1 MNLHLTRAKLEN
13 LCDNLIKRTM
23 KPCEICLQDAE
34 VSKNDIDEILLVGGM
49 SRMPKVQE
57 TVSKFFGKQP
67 SKNVNPDEVVAA
79 GAAIQGGVMTG
90 NVKDVLLIDVTPL
103 SLGIETLGGV
113 FTRLIPKNTAIPSKK
128 SEVFS
133 TAVDNQSQ
141 VGIKVYQGER
151 EMANDNKMLGSF
163 DLVGIPPS
171 PRGRPQIEVTF
182 DIDANGIVNVSAQDK
197 GTGKKQNMQIV
208 TSGGLSKDDIKKMQE
223 EAERFADEDKN
234 RREMAEVINQCDN
247 TIWNTESS
255 LEEHKDKLDADL
267 IKEIECKIASAKQA
281 KDAGKKEELER
292 ATKELV
298 QAASKIGE
306 KIYQDAEKSR
316 NQESSQSQTD
326 SSSQEGEQKAS
337 SSS

>member
-1 MNLHLTRAKLEN
+1 MT
-13 LCDNLIKRTM
+13 
-23 KPCEICLQDAE
+23 
-34 VSKNDIDEILLVGGM
+34 
-49 SRMPKVQE
+49 RMPKVQE
-57 TVSKFFGKQP
+57 TVGGFFNKTP
-67 SKNVNPDEVVAA
+67 SKNVNPDEVVAM

-113 FTRLIPKNTAIPSKK
+113 FTRLIPKNTAIPTKK

-151 EMANDNKMLGSF
+151 EMAADNKYLGSF

-197 GTGKKQNMQIV
+197 GTMKKQQMQIV
-208 TSGGLSKDDIKKMQE
+208 TSGGLSKDDIAKMQD
-223 EAERFADEDKN
+223 EAERYAEEDKN
-234 RREMAEVINQCDN
+234 RREMAEVVNQCDN

-255 LEEHKDKLDADL
+255 LEEHKDKLDSEL
-267 IKEIECKIASAKQA
+267 ITEIESKIAAAKSAKETND
-281 KDAGKKEELER
+281 KGKIEQ

-306 KIYQDAEKSR
+306 KIYQDAEK
-316 NQESSQSQTD
+316 Q
-326 SSSQEGEQKAS
+326 
-337 SSS
+337 